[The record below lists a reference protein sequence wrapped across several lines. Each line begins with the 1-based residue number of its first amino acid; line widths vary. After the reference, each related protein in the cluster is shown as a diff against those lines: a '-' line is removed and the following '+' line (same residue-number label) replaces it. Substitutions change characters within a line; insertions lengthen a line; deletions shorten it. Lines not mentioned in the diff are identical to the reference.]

1 MSDHAPLSNT
11 SYLWLERCE
20 TIQYSQ
26 LLAEHNKEKVQGKLL
41 ILKKLSESQKE
52 QLLEGT
58 FKAEYK
64 VQLATLKRKRKPSLH
79 SNESVSV
86 LAHFLPERVPKDP
99 FDIYQKDRKDII
111 DEKPD
116 NVTLFDSHSQE
127 KTQILK
133 KLPISEPP
141 ACGTN
146 LNTGSKVGLKS
157 LSQNKNEVQF
167 SFENDQNNLKGE

>member
-1 MSDHAPLSNT
+1 MSDHAPPSNT

-26 LLAEHNKEKVQGKLL
+26 LLAEHNKEKVQGKLF

-58 FKAEYK
+58 FKAECK

-99 FDIYQKDRKDII
+99 FDIYQNDRKDII
-111 DEKPD
+111 NEKPD
-116 NVTLFDSHSQE
+116 NVTYLTLIVKKRHRF
-127 KTQILK
+127 LK
-133 KLPISEPP
+133 NYLSPSPLHLKLI
-141 ACGTN
+141 
-146 LNTGSKVGLKS
+146 
-157 LSQNKNEVQF
+157 
-167 SFENDQNNLKGE
+167 